1 MIHEAPQP
9 LICIINNENEDDV
22 AYCTGIFILA
32 YYELYNWPGAWFFNF
47 KFYISFMM
55 GERDLWIKD

>member
-22 AYCTGIFILA
+22 AVLHTALVFLFWPTMNYTTGQALGSSISNFI
-32 YYELYNWPGAWFFNF
+32 
-47 KFYISFMM
+47 
-55 GERDLWIKD
+55 